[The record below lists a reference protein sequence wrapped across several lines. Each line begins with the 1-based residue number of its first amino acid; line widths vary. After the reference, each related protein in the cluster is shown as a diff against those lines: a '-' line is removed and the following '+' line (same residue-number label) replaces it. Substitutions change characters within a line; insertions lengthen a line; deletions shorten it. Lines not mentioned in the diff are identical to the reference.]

1 MHMKEFHKLVRD
13 NIPEIIR
20 ANGDVPRFR
29 TIENDEEYLRALFE
43 KDTEEGLELAQ
54 GRNLEELADKLEV
67 LYAIANALGYTPEQI
82 EQARVEK
89 AAARGGFDQR
99 IFLES
104 TDDLES

>member
-1 MHMKEFHKLVRD
+1 MKEFHKLVRD

-82 EQARVEK
+82 EQTRVEK

-104 TDDLES
+104 TE